1 MRENYDLFNGG
12 LEQLEKDLV
21 QLEKM
26 LLQVN
31 DEFVKDV
38 GLFTKERIVSNASL
52 ADEDDTVSDIQTKT
66 DIELS
71 KIGSKSIALVMTNS
85 PKASYAEF
93 GYGIVGAGTYN
104 HNEFIV
110 GFEKYGQGSK
120 IKKDGRWYYN
130 DRSGKV
136 HMTYGSTAKHI
147 YFYSGQ
153 ETILM
158 IPSIFS
164 RYKGRLGLKWH

>member
-1 MRENYDLFNGG
+1 MRESYDLFNGG
-12 LEQLEKDLV
+12 LAQLEKDLV

-52 ADEDDTVSDIQTKT
+52 ADEEDTVSDIQSKT
-66 DIELS
+66 EVFVGS
-71 KIGSKSIALVMTNS
+71 KSNGKSIALVVTQS

-104 HNEFIV
+104 HNEFIA
-110 GFEKYGQGSK
+110 GFEKYGQSPN

-158 IPSIFS
+158 IPSIFA
-164 RYKGRLGLKWH
+164 RYKGRLGLK